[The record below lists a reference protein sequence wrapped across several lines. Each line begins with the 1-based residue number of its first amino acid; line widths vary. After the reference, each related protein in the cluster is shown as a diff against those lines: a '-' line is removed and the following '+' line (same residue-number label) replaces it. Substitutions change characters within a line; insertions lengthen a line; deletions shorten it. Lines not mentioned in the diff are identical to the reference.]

1 MGKSPLF
8 RSAAGRT
15 GELTDEPMNRI
26 DAYRMIQRR
35 ADDAGLKL
43 KIGCHTF
50 RATGITAYLEAL
62 STAPFCHC
70 IESCQFMGTPVS

>member
-1 MGKSPLF
+1 
-8 RSAAGRT
+8 
-15 GELTDEPMNRI
+15 MNRI

-62 STAPFCHC
+62 STRSGGVRLHPPDDWEPLLFSVDPHAGAPRL
-70 IESCQFMGTPVS
+70 